1 MLKCLDCSNTGC
13 YICRQLK
20 RKTMIEQ
27 KPTTKEKI
35 ALRLIMFAVRIL
47 LGYSMNDDLKSIY
60 TKINTDL
67 EN

>member
-1 MLKCLDCSNTGC
+1 MLKCLEVSITPY
-13 YICRQLK
+13 YICRNK
-20 RKTMIEQ
+20 TKTMIEQ

>member
-1 MLKCLDCSNTGC
+1 
-13 YICRQLK
+13 
-20 RKTMIEQ
+20 MIYQ

-35 ALRLIMFAVRIL
+35 ALRFIMFAVRIL
-47 LGYSMNDDLKSIY
+47 LGYSMNDELKSIY

>member
-1 MLKCLDCSNTGC
+1 MRKYLVISIT
-13 YICRQLK
+13 RVTFVETK

>member
-1 MLKCLDCSNTGC
+1 MLPRITFVET
-13 YICRQLK
+13 K

>member
-1 MLKCLDCSNTGC
+1 MLKYLEVSITPY

>member
-1 MLKCLDCSNTGC
+1 MRKYLVISIT
-13 YICRQLK
+13 RVTFVETK

-35 ALRLIMFAVRIL
+35 ALRLIIFAVRIL